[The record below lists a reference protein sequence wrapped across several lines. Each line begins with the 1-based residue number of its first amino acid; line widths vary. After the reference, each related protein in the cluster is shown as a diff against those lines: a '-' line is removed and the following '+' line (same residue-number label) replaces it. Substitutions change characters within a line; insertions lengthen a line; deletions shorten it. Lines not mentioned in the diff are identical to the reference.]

1 MRPELI
7 LVIPI
12 VIGLITLLYLNEEKI
27 RDFLKM
33 PQRDTPP
40 EVKEHETDLGTFR
53 TVYGGNWTMPLDGK
67 DWEAKDRDGEPD
79 PEFIARIPD
88 IRRALHV
95 WERKVREQEDG
106 LEEYVLSNVEQG
118 EADDEVELMFT
129 HREHEHELILF
140 VTIRA
145 GEIADT
151 SWMD

>member
-12 VIGLITLLYLNEEKI
+12 VIGLITLFYLHEEKI

-33 PQRDTPP
+33 PQRDPQP
-40 EVKEHETDLGTFR
+40 EVKEHATDLGTFR
-53 TVYGGNWTMPLDGK
+53 TLYGGTWSMALDGK

-79 PEFIARIPD
+79 PSFVERIPD
-88 IRRALHV
+88 IRRVLHL
-95 WERKVREQEDG
+95 WERKVREEEDG

-118 EADDEVELMFT
+118 DADDEVELTFT

-145 GEIADT
+145 GEIVET